1 MSEQSENN
9 IAWAWYDDDTLALYH
24 VSFDD
29 STWDGKHLTKIAIDF
44 QLALDIMTGVNR
56 LFEYELVKTDDSIK
70 LVHKKKSPP
79 FKKFWQL
86 VDAEQSTNGVLD
98 VVSSQHSPINIVEKN
113 KSGFVVDLVGKAKNI
128 VLYVT
133 MKNDPNYLIQK
144 IDLYQHIVECESIT
158 GIPVPFDDIENYS
171 IYVRYDAA

>member
-1 MSEQSENN
+1 MNDQSEDK
-9 IAWAWYDDDTLALYH
+9 IAWAWYDNETLALYH
-24 VSFDD
+24 VSFDE
-29 STWDGKHLTKIAIDF
+29 STWDGKHLAKIAIDF

-56 LFEYELVKTDDSIK
+56 LFEYELVKSDDSIE

-86 VDAEQSTNGVLD
+86 VDAAHSTYGVLD
-98 VVSSQHSPINIVEKN
+98 TVSSQHSPINVVEKN
-113 KSGFVVDLVGKAKNI
+113 KDYFVVDVIGKAKNI

-144 IDLYQHIVECESIT
+144 IDLYPYIIECGSVT
-158 GIPVPFDDIENYS
+158 GIPVPFDDIGNYS